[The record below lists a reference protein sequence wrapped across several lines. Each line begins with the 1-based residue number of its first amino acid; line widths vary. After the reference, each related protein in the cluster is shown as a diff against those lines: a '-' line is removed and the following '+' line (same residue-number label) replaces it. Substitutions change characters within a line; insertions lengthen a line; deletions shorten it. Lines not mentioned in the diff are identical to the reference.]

1 MTKFEIM
8 ALMMRKEAQ
17 FEGDAFTL
25 AAKLASCLEPIS
37 DSLRDD
43 ELAELVQIG
52 AAIYRRGIDEC
63 GQAVALVDLFPA
75 CENWPVPHPHRDGLP
90 RHHSH
95 R

>member
-8 ALMMRKEAQ
+8 ALMMRKEYQ

-37 DSLRDD
+37 DRLRDG

-52 AAIYRRGIDEC
+52 AAMYRRGVDEC
-63 GQAVALVDLFPA
+63 GQAVPPEDLFPA
-75 CENWPVPHPHRDGLP
+75 CESWPAPNPHRDGFL
-90 RHHSH
+90 HQH
-95 R
+95 

>member
-8 ALMMRKEAQ
+8 ALMMRKEYQ

-37 DSLRDD
+37 DRLRDD
-43 ELAELVQIG
+43 ELAELVQVG
-52 AAIYRRGIDEC
+52 AAIYRRGVDEY
-63 GQAVALVDLFPA
+63 GRSVPPEDLFPA
-75 CENWPVPHPHRDGLP
+75 CENWPVPNPNRDGF
-90 RHHSH
+90 RHH